1 MKIVVVNCGSSSIK
15 YQLLEMDT
23 EEVLAQGLL
32 ERVGLPDGLLTH
44 RQGNKTKEI
53 RRPIR
58 NHEEGMQLIVETLTS
73 GPGSPIRNASEISAV
88 GHRVV
93 HGGEDFVE
101 SVLVT
106 DKVIGVIEKNQ
117 DLAPLHNP
125 PNLTGLRAAMKLLP
139 GVPNVAVFD
148 TAFHQTVPEHA
159 YIYALPHAFYT
170 KHRIRRYGF
179 HGTSHRYVS
188 LQAARRLGKP
198 PEKTNLITVHLG
210 NGCSMTAVKGGKSVD
225 TSMGLTPLEGLV
237 MGTRSGDIDPAIP
250 FFLATKEGF
259 DLPAIDE
266 TLNKKSGLLGISGVS
281 SDMREVIA
289 AAEDGN
295 ARAKL
300 ALKIFA
306 YRVKKYIGAYAAAL
320 GKLDA
325 VVFTGG
331 IGENSA
337 LIRAMACENLGILG
351 IEIDEEKNRSGR
363 RGDADISTGHSRV
376 RVLVIATNEEL
387 MIARDTASVV
397 KAAGTARPVGESE
410 SSRKAEKRR
419 TSRVKRSRT

>member
-1 MKIVVVNCGSSSIK
+1 MKILVVNCGSSSIK

-23 EEVLAQGLL
+23 EAVLAQGLL

-44 RQGNKTKEI
+44 RQAGETKQVS
-53 RRPIR
+53 RPVR

-73 GPGSPIRNASEISAV
+73 GPARPIRDASEIAAV

-93 HGGEDFVE
+93 HGGEDFVK

-106 DKVIGVIEKNQ
+106 DKVIRVIERNQ

-148 TAFHQTVPEHA
+148 TAFHQTIPEHA
-159 YIYALPHAFYT
+159 YIYALPHEFYV
-170 KHRIRRYGF
+170 KHRVRRYGF

-188 LQAARRLGKP
+188 LQAAKLLGKP
-198 PEKTNLITVHLG
+198 PQKVNLITAHLG
-210 NGCSMTAVKGGKSVD
+210 NGCSMTAVRSGKSVD
-225 TSMGLTPLEGLV
+225 TSMGMTPLEGLV

-250 FFLATKEGF
+250 FFLATKEGL
-259 DLPAIDE
+259 DLATIDE

-289 AAEDGN
+289 AAEGGS

-300 ALKIFA
+300 ALDIFA

-320 GKLDA
+320 GRLDA

-337 LIRAMACENLGILG
+337 LIRTLACENLGTLG

-363 RGDADISTGHSRV
+363 RGDADISTAESRV

-387 MIARDTASVV
+387 MIARDAASALEAARAARAGGKGGSSH
-397 KAAGTARPVGESE
+397 KAQ
-410 SSRKAEKRR
+410 RR
-419 TSRVKRSRT
+419 LTSRTKGSTT

>member
-1 MKIVVVNCGSSSIK
+1 MNGHAMKILVVNCGSSSIK
-15 YQLLEMDT
+15 YQLLEMNT

-44 RQGNKTKEI
+44 RDGNGRKRLAK
-53 RRPIR
+53 PVR
-58 NHEEGMQLIVETLTS
+58 NHEEGMQLIVEELTS
-73 GPGSPIRNASEISAV
+73 GPGSPIRDASEISAV

-106 DKVIGVIEKNQ
+106 DKVIRVIEKNQ

-159 YIYALPHAFYT
+159 YIYALPHEFYT
-170 KHRIRRYGF
+170 KRRIRRYGF

-188 LQAARRLGKP
+188 LQAAKLLGKP
-198 PEKTNLITVHLG
+198 AETVNLVTAHLG
-210 NGCSMTAVKGGKSVD
+210 NGCSMTAVRAGKSVD
-225 TSMGLTPLEGLV
+225 TSMGMTPLEGLV

-250 FFLATKEGF
+250 FFLATQEG
-259 DLPAIDE
+259 LSLAAIDE

-289 AAEDGN
+289 AAERGN
-295 ARAKL
+295 ARAEL
-300 ALKIFA
+300 ALRIFA

-320 GKLDA
+320 GRLDA

-331 IGENSA
+331 IGENCVSIRSA
-337 LIRAMACENLGILG
+337 ACGDLGTLG
-351 IEIDEEKNRSGR
+351 IEIDEEKNRSASAC
-363 RGDADISTGHSRV
+363 DADISAGTSRV

-387 MIARDTASVV
+387 MIARDTAAVV
-397 KAAGTARPVGESE
+397 RAGARPA
-410 SSRKAEKRR
+410 SRQ
-419 TSRVKRSRT
+419 